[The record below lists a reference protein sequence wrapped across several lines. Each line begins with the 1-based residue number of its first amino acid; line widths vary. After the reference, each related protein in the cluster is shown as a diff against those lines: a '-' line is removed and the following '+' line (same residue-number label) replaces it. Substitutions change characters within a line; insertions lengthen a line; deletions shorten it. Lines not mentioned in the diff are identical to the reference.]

1 MSGVAAPTD
10 PLPIAPLSGPID
22 AVVRVPGSKSLSNRH
37 LVLAAL
43 ATAPV
48 RLRGLL
54 AGHELLAKRG
64 DLRKDAEIECHVRSL
79 RARITEV
86 LAAQVT

>member
-1 MSGVAAPTD
+1 MAAPTD

-54 AGHELLAKRG
+54 ACDDCDRLLVA
-64 DLRKDAEIECHVRSL
+64 
-79 RARITEV
+79 
-86 LAAQVT
+86 LAALGVSHRTVDAGGTPC